1 VQQLLQRGVSAR
13 TADEYGVT
21 PLHEAA
27 RIGRPAVV
35 TVLLAAGADP
45 NARTRAG
52 ETPMWFVEQ
61 GRNPEILDALRQ
73 AGGRSEGPGATNR

>member
-1 VQQLLQRGVSAR
+1 MSAR
-13 TADEYGVT
+13 TANEYGVT

-27 RIGRPAVV
+27 RIGHPKVV
-35 TVLLAAGADP
+35 AILLAAGADP
-45 NARTRAG
+45 NARTRSG

-61 GRNPEILDALRQ
+61 GRNPEILEALRQ